1 MNLYTIMGM
10 ASSIAF
16 LIPIILILVLKLSTY
31 RSFIALLIY
40 YISVFIYNLLTEGY
54 IQLSDDVTHYWGI
67 ANNMMDA
74 PLMLAFLVY
83 LSPSE
88 KLTKQIKISIYTFIL
103 FELVVMI
110 AMKFSLKGLT
120 IIIAPG
126 LLLVI
131 YFCLQFFARY
141 ARMVVEH
148 NKSIGKAFISGS
160 ILFAYG
166 CFVLLYA
173 MYYVAKT
180 NQIEDT
186 FLVYFMGTV
195 ISSLFISTGLIFEW
209 KRIKQVK
216 ELKITR
222 KELSDI
228 YKDANMA
235 APNRT
240 AIVDLDFDRE
250 AWN

>member
-1 MNLYTIMGM
+1 M
-10 ASSIAF
+10 
-16 LIPIILILVLKLSTY
+16 
-31 RSFIALLIY
+31 
-40 YISVFIYNLLTEGY
+40 TEGY
-54 IQLSDDVTHYWGI
+54 LLLPENIIYYWGI
-67 ANNMMDA
+67 VNNMMDA

-83 LSPSE
+83 LSPS
-88 KLTKQIKISIYTFIL
+88 KNLTKQIKVSIYAFIL

-110 AMKFSLKGLT
+110 ITKFSLNGLT

-131 YFCLQFFARY
+131 YFCLQLFSRY
-141 ARMVVEH
+141 AKMVVEH

-173 MYYVAKT
+173 MFYVAKT

-186 FLVYFMGTV
+186 FLVYFMGTF
-195 ISSLFISTGLIFEW
+195 ISSLLISTGLIFEW

-228 YKDANMA
+228 YKDTNMA
-235 APNRT
+235 VPNRT